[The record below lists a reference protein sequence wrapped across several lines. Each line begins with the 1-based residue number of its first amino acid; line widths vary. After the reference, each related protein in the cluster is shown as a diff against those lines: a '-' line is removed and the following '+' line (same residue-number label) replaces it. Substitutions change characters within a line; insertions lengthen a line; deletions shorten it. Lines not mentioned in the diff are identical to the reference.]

1 MNWYRFF
8 QAKKP
13 MFLLFNLMSK
23 KRAITNTPKIEY
35 TASKNQ

>member
-23 KRAITNTPKIEY
+23 KEGDNKY
-35 TASKNQ
+35 SKNRIHCQ